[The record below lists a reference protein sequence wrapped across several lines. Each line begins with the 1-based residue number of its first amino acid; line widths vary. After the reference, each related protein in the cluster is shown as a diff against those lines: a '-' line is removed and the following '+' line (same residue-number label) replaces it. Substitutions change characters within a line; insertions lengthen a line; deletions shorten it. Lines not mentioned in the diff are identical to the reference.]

1 MNPKTKNY
9 IVDFIRVK
17 HPQSPPQLGALLKFI
32 ADPTHSMNL
41 QKIMH
46 RAHMEILAEWK
57 TFTEPRRVE
66 FPHIDTQ
73 PPSPLNSA
81 NVTPFPKASP
91 PITTGS
97 YAMDDTNKAGA
108 DSSVPPLQNPSHAPS
123 RPQQAATPPQPSAL
137 PRHTPLS
144 PSQSA
149 PSPAPHAGST
159 VASSGSASTTH
170 VAPTPAAPKPTVSMN
185 VSFRLQNAKVGVPY
199 ASGIDVTT
207 PNLSDIAIV
216 KVDGLS
222 DVGLHFDSAAMK
234 VVGNPT
240 KSGDFAVVVWFSKL
254 GDSAQIP
261 SKCNLTI
268 NPDPKSLWQ
277 NTPSD
282 QCGLYAKPD
291 EDKWLITA
299 PDHVLVGASKRGR
312 SHAHT
317 GIYRDDDFFIG
328 HVKETGW
335 DISVVSDGAGSCK
348 FSRRGSELICK
359 DGGERLHLLLSGDDG
374 KKLTDA
380 VADYKA
386 ALDAGQAVDT
396 AEAAIRNAL
405 WTTIGYAAHH
415 ATKRLQDEMAGRT
428 DLNAVMKD
436 YSSTALFGIAKK
448 FSFGT
453 LCAAYWVGDGAVAV
467 MKEDGTHILLGEA
480 DGGEYSGQTRF
491 LSPEFVKPDELTKRL
506 RFALVPDFKALV
518 LMTDGVSDPYFETD
532 AGLNN
537 ASKRKELWDELEGS
551 VDLSKRDDK
560 LDERMLSWLDFW
572 SAGNHDD
579 RTLSLIY

>member
-1 MNPKTKNY
+1 MNDQIKTGATPPVMPHPAPLPSRTQTQQAGTAPQMPSIPKQPPAAPTPT
-9 IVDFIRVK
+9 V
-17 HPQSPPQLGALLKFI
+17 PQLGSNI
-32 ADPTHSMNL
+32 SPT
-41 QKIMH
+41 
-46 RAHMEILAEWK
+46 
-57 TFTEPRRVE
+57 
-66 FPHIDTQ
+66 
-73 PPSPLNSA
+73 
-81 NVTPFPKASP
+81 
-91 PITTGS
+91 
-97 YAMDDTNKAGA
+97 
-108 DSSVPPLQNPSHAPS
+108 
-123 RPQQAATPPQPSAL
+123 RPAAT
-137 PRHTPLS
+137 
-144 PSQSA
+144 
-149 PSPAPHAGST
+149 
-159 VASSGSASTTH
+159 
-170 VAPTPAAPKPTVSMN
+170 APTSPTPVIPKPAVSMN
-185 VSFRLQNAKVGVPY
+185 VSFRMLNAKVGIPY
-199 ASGIDVTT
+199 ASALEVTT
-207 PNLSDIAIV
+207 PNVTDIAIV
-216 KVDGLS
+216 KVDGLENA
-222 DVGLHFDSAAMK
+222 GLAFDSATMK

-240 KSGDFAVVVWFSKL
+240 KSGDFSLIVWFSKL
-254 GDSAQIP
+254 GDSAQIA
-261 SKCNLTI
+261 SKCNLTV

-282 QCGLYAKPD
+282 SSGLYAKPD
-291 EDKWLITA
+291 EDKWLIKS

-348 FSRRGSELICK
+348 YSRRGSELICK

-386 ALDAGQAVDT
+386 ALDAGQAVDA
-396 AEAAIRNAL
+396 AEANIRNAL

-415 ATKRLQDEMAGRT
+415 ATKRLQDEMADRT

-537 ASKRKELWDELEGS
+537 ASKWKELWDELEGS
-551 VDLSKRDDK
+551 VDLSKRGDK
-560 LDERMLSWLDFW
+560 LDERILSWLDFW

-579 RTLSLIY
+579 RTLALIY

>member
-1 MNPKTKNY
+1 MQVASKPENYIEDFLRTHLPQNPPTYGALKKFISDPVYSKNLKKIMNQAHKEILDEWKRFNEPRPFEFRCLDEAPPPPPKTT
-9 IVDFIRVK
+9 
-17 HPQSPPQLGALLKFI
+17 S
-32 ADPTHSMNL
+32 
-41 QKIMH
+41 
-46 RAHMEILAEWK
+46 
-57 TFTEPRRVE
+57 
-66 FPHIDTQ
+66 
-73 PPSPLNSA
+73 
-81 NVTPFPKASP
+81 VTPLPKGNT

-97 YAMDDTNKAGA
+97 HAMDDQSKTGA
-108 DSSVPPLQNPSHAPS
+108 NPPVSSPLNPPSRTPQAVTLPPAPALPKQKPVSLTQATPLQ
-123 RPQQAATPPQPSAL
+123 AAQK
-137 PRHTPLS
+137 
-144 PSQSA
+144 
-149 PSPAPHAGST
+149 GST
-159 VASSGSASTTH
+159 VALSGSVSPEP
-170 VAPTPAAPKPTVSMN
+170 VSPKPTVSMT
-185 VSFRLQNAKVGVPY
+185 VSFRLQNAKVGVSY
-199 ASGIDVTT
+199 ASGIDVIT

-348 FSRRGSELICK
+348 YSRRGSELICK

-386 ALDAGQAVDT
+386 ALDAGQAVDA

-436 YSSTALFGIAKK
+436 YSSTALFGIVKK

-491 LSPEFVKPDELTKRL
+491 LSPEFVKPEELAKRL

-537 ASKRKELWDELEGS
+537 SSKWKKLWDELEGS
-551 VDLSKRDDK
+551 VELSKRGDK
-560 LDERMLSWLDFW
+560 LDDRMLSWLDFW

-579 RTLSLIY
+579 RTLALIY